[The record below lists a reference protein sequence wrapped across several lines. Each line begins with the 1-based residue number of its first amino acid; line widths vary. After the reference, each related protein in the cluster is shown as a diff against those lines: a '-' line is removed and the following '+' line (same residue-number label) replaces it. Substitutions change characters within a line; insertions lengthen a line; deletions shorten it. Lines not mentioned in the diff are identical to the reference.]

1 MCPEC
6 EKRRLHPATTVLVG
20 ATHGE
25 SFELVSDALVC
36 PNCGFKTLPTE
47 KMGEFA
53 LRVADAYRQK
63 HGLLT
68 SSQIKDRRLDL
79 GMSQQQ
85 FASYLGVGSSS
96 VKRWELGC
104 IQDNA
109 MNDLILLKTDAQRAE
124 ANVAEVLSRL
134 GKLGYPPLVAKSGYL
149 PSFGEGL
156 IKGVWELKDS
166 PGQYIVNPWSCTGRE
181 VLMPVRRDET
191 AVDAEER
198 DWPPLGLVA

>member
-1 MCPEC
+1 MTAL
-6 EKRRLHPATTVLVG
+6 RGT
-20 ATHGE
+20 THGE
-25 SFELVSDALVC
+25 SFELISDALVC
-36 PNCGFKTLPTE
+36 PNCGFKTLPAE

-85 FASYLGVGSSS
+85 FASYVGVGSSS
-96 VKRWELGC
+96 VKRWELGY
-104 IQDNA
+104 IQDKA

-134 GKLGYPPLVAKSGYL
+134 GKLGYPTVLGYSEYL
-149 PSFGEGL
+149 QSSGEGL

-166 PGQYIVNPWSCTGRE
+166 PGRYFANPWSCTGSE
-181 VLMPVRRDET
+181 VSVPVRRDQAALDGEYH
-191 AVDAEER
+191 
-198 DWPPLGLVA
+198 DWPSIGLVA